1 MRRASISI
9 SLWITAFLIFTSF
22 SLLAFAHND
31 SSAVPKSAGKKN
43 HATVPKPALDGF
55 DDFMAQVLKDWKVPG
70 VAVGV
75 VQNGKMILLKGYG
88 YRDVEKQLPVTPN
101 TLFAVGSITKS
112 FTVTLLGME
121 MDEGKVD
128 WDKPV
133 RNYLP
138 DFRMYDPVLSEQMLV
153 RDLITHRSG
162 LPRHDMVWYSSDF
175 TREDLLRRLE
185 FLEPNKPLRS
195 RFQYNNLMFMTAGYI
210 AGKLNGKS
218 WEDSVRERI
227 LLPLGMNRT
236 TFSEK
241 ESQNAPD
248 FAQPY
253 QKGNDVKSDVK
264 RMPFD
269 EQCPDTCALG
279 PAGEIN
285 SSVADMSRYVLL
297 HLNKGKLEGKTLLSE
312 NNAIQMQTPQMVIQG
327 APDFKEQSENSYGM
341 GFFISSYRGHKQ
353 VEHGGNIDG
362 FSAEMIFLP
371 GDGIGVVVL
380 TNLDGTAV
388 PYVVA
393 NNLLDRLLGMDQV
406 PWSQRYLDQEMKA
419 KESEEEAKNKN
430 YTPHKSG
437 THPSHDGKEYSG
449 DYGNPGYGVVSI
461 AEEGDHFKMTINR
474 VTKSLEHLHYDVFQV
489 PDNPFDQF
497 AKLRVMFLSD
507 ANGDISSLS
516 MPLETN
522 VKDIV
527 FTRLPDKQLTE
538 RSFIEQFTGP
548 YELPGS
554 PTPFTISL
562 RGEHTLILSS
572 PGSPEVELI
581 PKRGT
586 TFDLKD
592 QSGVSLEFKRDA
604 AQKVVEAALSDNGT
618 TVVLKRK

>member
-1 MRRASISI
+1 V
-9 SLWITAFLIFTSF
+9 AFLFLVLSRFT
-22 SLLAFAHND
+22 LLCFAGDDPAAH
-31 SSAVPKSAGKKN
+31 PKSAQKK
-43 HATVPKPALDGF
+43 ASTAVTKPALDGF
-55 DDFMAQVLKDWKVPG
+55 DDFMAQVLKDWRVPG

-75 VQNGKMILLKGYG
+75 VQDGKVILLKGYG
-88 YRDVEKQLPVTPN
+88 YRDVEKKLAVTPN

-112 FTVTLLGME
+112 FTVTMLGME

-138 DFRMYDPVLSEQMLV
+138 DFRMYDPVLTEQMIV

-175 TREDLLRRLE
+175 TREDLVRRLQY
-185 FLEPNKPLRS
+185 LEPNKPLRS
-195 RFQYNNLMFMTAGYI
+195 TFQYNNLMFMTAGYI
-210 AGKLNGKS
+210 AGRLNGKS

-227 LLPLGMNRT
+227 LLPLGMNGT

-241 ESQNAPD
+241 DTQSAPD

-269 EQCPDTCALG
+269 AQCPDTCALG

-285 SSVADMSRYVLL
+285 SSVADMSRYVLF
-297 HLNKGKLEGKTLLSE
+297 HLDKGKLAGKALLSE
-312 NNAIQMQTPQMVIQG
+312 NNAVQMQTPQMVIQG
-327 APDFKEQSENSYGM
+327 SPDFKEQSETSYGM

-371 GDGIGVVVL
+371 ADGIGVVVL

-388 PYVVA
+388 PNVVA
-393 NNLLDRLLGMDQV
+393 YNVLDRLLGMDQV
-406 PWSQRYLDQEMKA
+406 PWSQRYLEQEVKA
-419 KESEEEAKNKN
+419 KESEQEAKSKN
-430 YTPHKSG
+430 YTPHKTG
-437 THPSHDGKEYSG
+437 THPSHDLREYAG
-449 DYGNPGYGVVSI
+449 DYGNSGYGVVSI
-461 AEEGDHFKMTINR
+461 AEDGDHFKMTLNR
-474 VTKSLEHLHYDVFQV
+474 VTKPLEHLHYDVFQV
-489 PDNPFDQF
+489 PDSPFEQF
-497 AKLRVMFLSD
+497 AKLRVMFFSD

-527 FTRLPDKQLTE
+527 FARLPDKELLD
-538 RSFIEQFTGP
+538 RSFIEAFTGQ
-548 YELPGS
+548 YEFPGS
-554 PTPFTISL
+554 PTPFTISI

-572 PGSPEVELI
+572 PGSPDVELI
-581 PKRGT
+581 PTRGT
-586 TFDLKD
+586 TFNLKD
-592 QSGVSLEFKRDA
+592 QSGVSVEFKRDA
-604 AQKVVEAALSDNGT
+604 NGKVIEAALSDNGT
-618 TVVLKRK
+618 TAVLKRK

>member
-1 MRRASISI
+1 MRRISI
-9 SLWITAFLIFTSF
+9 SLCIVA
-22 SLLAFAHND
+22 SLFFPSCILPAFARND
-31 SSAVPKSAGKKN
+31 SDTAAKSARKKN
-43 HATVPKPALDGF
+43 QAATPKLALDGF
-55 DDFMAQVLKDWKVPG
+55 DDFMTQVLKDWKVPG
-70 VAVGV
+70 VALGAVKD
-75 VQNGKMILLKGYG
+75 GKVILLKGYG
-88 YRDVEKQLPVTPN
+88 YRDLEKQLPVTPN

-138 DFRMYDPVLSEQMLV
+138 DFRMYDPVLTEQLLM

-162 LPRHDMVWYSSDF
+162 LPRHDLVWYSSDF
-175 TREDLLRRLE
+175 PREDLLRRLQ

-210 AGKLNGKS
+210 AGQLNGKS

-227 LLPLGMNRT
+227 LVPLGMNGT

-241 ESQNAPD
+241 ATQATPD

-285 SSVADMSRYVLL
+285 SSVADMSRYVLF
-297 HLNKGKLEGKTLLSE
+297 HLNKGKVEGKTLLSE
-312 NNAIQMQTPQMVIQG
+312 NNATQMQTPQMVIPG

-362 FSAEMIFLP
+362 FSADMIFLP
-371 GDGIGVVVL
+371 NDGIGVVVL
-380 TNLDGTAV
+380 TNLDETAV

-393 NNLLDRLLGMDQV
+393 NNVLDRLLGMDQV

-419 KESEEEAKNKN
+419 KESEQEAKNKN
-430 YTPHKSG
+430 YTPHKTG
-437 THPSHDGKEYSG
+437 THPSHDLKEYTG

-461 AEEGDHFKMTINR
+461 AEDGDHFKMTLNR
-474 VTKSLEHLHYDVFQV
+474 MTKRLEHLHYDVFQV
-489 PDNPFDQF
+489 PDDPFDQF
-497 AKLRVMFLSD
+497 AKLRVMFFSD
-507 ANGDISSLS
+507 ANGDIASLS

-527 FTRLPDKQLTE
+527 FARLPDKQLTE
-538 RSFIEQFTGP
+538 RSFIAAFTGQ
-548 YELPGS
+548 YELPSS
-554 PTPFTISL
+554 PTPFTVSL
-562 RGEHTLILSS
+562 RGEHTLIFST
-572 PGSPEVELI
+572 PGSPDVELI

-592 QSGVSLEFKRDA
+592 QSGVSLEFKRDEA
-604 AQKVVEAALSDNGT
+604 GKVVEAALSDNGT

>member
-1 MRRASISI
+1 
-9 SLWITAFLIFTSF
+9 
-22 SLLAFAHND
+22 
-31 SSAVPKSAGKKN
+31 
-43 HATVPKPALDGF
+43 
-55 DDFMAQVLKDWKVPG
+55 
-70 VAVGV
+70 
-75 VQNGKMILLKGYG
+75 
-88 YRDVEKQLPVTPN
+88 VEKKLAVTPN

-112 FTVTLLGME
+112 FTVTMLGME

-138 DFRMYDPVLSEQMLV
+138 DFRMYDPVLTEQMIV

-175 TREDLLRRLE
+175 TREDLVRRLQY
-185 FLEPNKPLRS
+185 LEPNKPLRS
-195 RFQYNNLMFMTAGYI
+195 TFQYNNLMFMTAGYI
-210 AGKLNGKS
+210 AGRLNGKS

-227 LLPLGMNRT
+227 LLPLGMNGT

-241 ESQNAPD
+241 DTQSAPD

-269 EQCPDTCALG
+269 AQCPDTCALG

-285 SSVADMSRYVLL
+285 SSVADMSRYVLF
-297 HLNKGKLEGKTLLSE
+297 HLDKGKLAGKALLSE
-312 NNAIQMQTPQMVIQG
+312 NNAVQMQTPQMVIQG
-327 APDFKEQSENSYGM
+327 SPDFKEQSETSYGM

-371 GDGIGVVVL
+371 ADGIGVVVL

-388 PYVVA
+388 PNVVA
-393 NNLLDRLLGMDQV
+393 YNVLDRLLGMDQV
-406 PWSQRYLDQEMKA
+406 PWSQRYLEQEVKA
-419 KESEEEAKNKN
+419 KESEQEAKSKN
-430 YTPHKSG
+430 YTPHKTG
-437 THPSHDGKEYSG
+437 THPSHDLREYAG
-449 DYGNPGYGVVSI
+449 DYGNSGYGVVSI
-461 AEEGDHFKMTINR
+461 AEDGDHFKMTLNR
-474 VTKSLEHLHYDVFQV
+474 VTKPLEHLHYDVFQV
-489 PDNPFDQF
+489 PDSPFEQF
-497 AKLRVMFLSD
+497 AKLRVMFFSD

-527 FTRLPDKQLTE
+527 FARLPDKELLD
-538 RSFIEQFTGP
+538 RSFIEAFTGQ
-548 YELPGS
+548 YEFPGS
-554 PTPFTISL
+554 PTPFTISI

-572 PGSPEVELI
+572 PGSPDVELI
-581 PKRGT
+581 PTRGT
-586 TFDLKD
+586 TFNLKD
-592 QSGVSLEFKRDA
+592 QSGVSVEFKRDA
-604 AQKVVEAALSDNGT
+604 NGKVIEAALSDNGT
-618 TVVLKRK
+618 TAVLKRK

>member
-1 MRRASISI
+1 MRHILTRLLIA
-9 SLWITAFLIFTSF
+9 AFPVLSFF
-22 SLLAFAHND
+22 SLPSFAGND
-31 SSAVPKSAGKKN
+31 PAARAKSSQKKAVTT
-43 HATVPKPALDGF
+43 ATKPGLEGF

-75 VQNGKMILLKGYG
+75 VQDGKVILLKGYG
-88 YRDVEKQLPVTPN
+88 YRDVEKKLPATPN
-101 TLFAVGSITKS
+101 TLFAIGSITKS
-112 FTVTLLGME
+112 FTVTMLGME

-133 RNYLP
+133 RNYVP
-138 DFRMYDPVLSEQMLV
+138 DFRMYDPVLTEQMVV

-175 TREDLLRRLE
+175 PREDLLRRLQ
-185 FLEPNKPLRS
+185 FLEPNKPLRAT
-195 RFQYNNLMFMTAGYI
+195 FQYNNLMFMTAGYM

-227 LLPLGMNRT
+227 LLPLGMTGT

-241 ESQNAPD
+241 DTQNAPD

-253 QKGNDVKSDVK
+253 QKGNDVKSEVK

-285 SSVADMSRYVLL
+285 SSVADMSRYVLF
-297 HLNKGKLEGKTLLSE
+297 HLNKGKLEGKALLSE
-312 NNAIQMQTPQMVIQG
+312 NNSIQMQTPQMVIQG
-327 APDFKEQSENSYGM
+327 APDFKEQSETSYGM

-371 GDGIGVVVL
+371 GDGIGIVVL

-393 NNLLDRLLGMDQV
+393 NNVLDRLLGLDQV
-406 PWSQRYLDQEMKA
+406 PWSQRYLEQEVKA

-430 YTPHKSG
+430 YTPHRAG
-437 THPSHDGKEYSG
+437 THPSHELKEYAG
-449 DYGNPGYGVVSI
+449 DYGNSGYGIVSI
-461 AEEGDHFKMTINR
+461 AEDGDHFKMTLNR
-474 VTKSLEHLHYDVFQV
+474 VTKPLEHLHYDVFQV
-489 PDNPFDQF
+489 PDSPFEQF
-497 AKLRVMFLSD
+497 AKLRVMFSSD
-507 ANGDISSLS
+507 AYGDISSLS
-516 MPLETN
+516 MPLETR

-538 RSFIEQFTGP
+538 RIFIEAFTGQ
-548 YELPGS
+548 YEFPGS
-554 PTPFTISL
+554 PTPFTISI
-562 RGEHTLILSS
+562 RGDHTLILAS
-572 PGSPEVELI
+572 PGSPDVELV

-586 TFDLKD
+586 TFNLKD

-604 AQKVVEAALSDNGT
+604 NGKVIEAALSDNGT

>member
-22 SLLAFAHND
+22 SLPAFARND
-31 SSAVPKSAGKKN
+31 SNAVPKSAGKKN

-75 VQNGKMILLKGYG
+75 VQNGKMILLQGYG

-227 LLPLGMNRT
+227 LLPLGMNGT

-419 KESEEEAKNKN
+419 KESEQEAKNKN

-437 THPSHDGKEYSG
+437 THPSHDVKEYSG
-449 DYGNPGYGVVSI
+449 DYGNPGYGVVAI
-461 AEEGDHFKMTINR
+461 AEDGDHFKMTINR

-554 PTPFTISL
+554 PTPFTVSL

-592 QSGVSLEFKRDA
+592 QSGVSLEFKRDG

>member
-1 MRRASISI
+1 MRCVSR
-9 SLWITAFLIFTSF
+9 SLWIVAFLVLSLF
-22 SLLAFAHND
+22 SLPCFAGDDPAAH
-31 SSAVPKSAGKKN
+31 PKSAQKK
-43 HATVPKPALDGF
+43 ASTAVTKRALDGF
-55 DDFMAQVLKDWKVPG
+55 DDFMAQVLKDWRVPG

-75 VQNGKMILLKGYG
+75 VQDGKVILLKGYG
-88 YRDVEKQLPVTPN
+88 YRDVEKKLAVTPN

-112 FTVTLLGME
+112 FTVTMLGME

-138 DFRMYDPVLSEQMLV
+138 DFRMYDPVLTEQIIV

-175 TREDLLRRLE
+175 TREDLVRRLQY
-185 FLEPNKPLRS
+185 LEPNKPLRS
-195 RFQYNNLMFMTAGYI
+195 TFQYNNLMFMTAGYI
-210 AGKLNGKS
+210 AGRLNGKS

-227 LLPLGMNRT
+227 LLPLGMNGT

-241 ESQNAPD
+241 DTQSAPD

-269 EQCPDTCALG
+269 AQCPDTCALG

-285 SSVADMSRYVLL
+285 SSVADMSRYVLF
-297 HLNKGKLEGKTLLSE
+297 HLDKGKLAGKALLSE
-312 NNAIQMQTPQMVIQG
+312 NNAVQMQTPQMVIQG
-327 APDFKEQSENSYGM
+327 SPDFKEQSETSYGM

-371 GDGIGVVVL
+371 ADGIGVVVL

-388 PYVVA
+388 PNVVA
-393 NNLLDRLLGMDQV
+393 YNVLDRLLGMDQV
-406 PWSQRYLDQEMKA
+406 PWSQRYLEQEVKA
-419 KESEEEAKNKN
+419 KESEQEAKSKN
-430 YTPHKSG
+430 YTPHKTG
-437 THPSHDGKEYSG
+437 THPSHDLREYAG
-449 DYGNPGYGVVSI
+449 DYGNSGYGVVSI
-461 AEEGDHFKMTINR
+461 AEDGDHFKMTLNR
-474 VTKSLEHLHYDVFQV
+474 VTKPLEHLHYDVFQV
-489 PDNPFDQF
+489 PDSPFEQF
-497 AKLRVMFLSD
+497 AKLRVMFFSD

-527 FTRLPDKQLTE
+527 FARLPDKELLD
-538 RSFIEQFTGP
+538 RSFIEAFTGQ
-548 YELPGS
+548 YEFPGS
-554 PTPFTISL
+554 PTPFTISI

-572 PGSPEVELI
+572 PGSPDVELI
-581 PKRGT
+581 PTRGT
-586 TFDLKD
+586 TFNLKD
-592 QSGVSLEFKRDA
+592 QSGVSVEFKRDA
-604 AQKVVEAALSDNGT
+604 NGKVIEAALSDNGT
-618 TVVLKRK
+618 TAVLKRK

>member
-1 MRRASISI
+1 MRSVSTR
-9 SLWITAFLIFTSF
+9 LWIAVVVVSSF
-22 SLLAFAHND
+22 FNLPCFASND
-31 SSAVPKSAGKKN
+31 SAAALKSAQKK
-43 HATVPKPALDGF
+43 APTAVTKPGLDGF

-75 VQNGKMILLKGYG
+75 VQDGKVILLKGYG
-88 YRDVEKQLPVTPN
+88 YRDVEKQLPVTAN
-101 TLFAVGSITKS
+101 TLFALGSITKS
-112 FTVTLLGME
+112 FTVTMLGME

-138 DFRMYDPVLSEQMLV
+138 DFRMYDPVLTEQMVV

-175 TREDLLRRLE
+175 TREDLVRRLQ

-195 RFQYNNLMFMTAGYI
+195 TFQYNNLMFMTAGYI
-210 AGKLNGKS
+210 AGRLNGKG
-218 WEDSVRERI
+218 WEESVRERI
-227 LLPLGMNRT
+227 LLPLGMNGT
-236 TFSEK
+236 TFSVK
-241 ESQNAPD
+241 DSQSTPD

-269 EQCPDTCALG
+269 EQCPDRCALG

-285 SSVADMSRYVLL
+285 SSVADMSRYVLF
-297 HLNKGKLEGKTLLSE
+297 HLNKGKVEGTALLSE
-312 NNAIQMQTPQMVIQG
+312 NNSLQMQTPQMVIQG
-327 APDFKEQSENSYGM
+327 APDFKEQSETSYGM

-380 TNLDGTAV
+380 TNLDGTAA

-393 NNLLDRLLGMDQV
+393 NNVLDRLLGMDQV
-406 PWSQRYLDQEMKA
+406 PWSQRYLEQEVKA
-419 KESEEEAKNKN
+419 KESEQEAKSKN
-430 YTPHKSG
+430 YTPHKTG
-437 THPSHDGKEYSG
+437 THPSHDLKEYAG
-449 DYGNPGYGVVSI
+449 DYGNSGYGVVSI
-461 AEEGDHFKMTINR
+461 AEDGDHFKMTLNR
-474 VTKSLEHLHYDVFQV
+474 VTKPLEHLHYDVFQV
-489 PDNPFDQF
+489 PDSAFEQF
-497 AKLRVMFLSD
+497 AKLRVMFFSD

-527 FTRLPDKQLTE
+527 FTRLPDEQLTD
-538 RSFIEQFTGP
+538 RRFIEAFTGQ
-548 YELPGS
+548 YEFPGS
-554 PTPFTISL
+554 PTPFTISI
-562 RGEHTLILSS
+562 RGDHTLIVSL
-572 PGSPEVELI
+572 PGSPDVELI
-581 PKRGT
+581 PTRGT

-604 AQKVVEAALSDNGT
+604 NGKVVEAALSDNGT

>member
-1 MRRASISI
+1 MRHVPTR
-9 SLWITAFLIFTSF
+9 LWIAILLVCSFF
-22 SLLAFAHND
+22 SLPSYARND
-31 SSAVPKSAGKKN
+31 SGAGPKSAQKKTSTA
-43 HATVPKPALDGF
+43 ATKPALDGF
-55 DDFMAQVLKDWKVPG
+55 DDFMMQVLKDWKVPG

-75 VQNGKMILLKGYG
+75 VQSGKMILLKGYG
-88 YRDVEKQLPVTPN
+88 YRDLEKQLPVTPN

-138 DFRMYDPVLSEQMLV
+138 DFRMYDPVLTEQMLM

-175 TREDLLRRLE
+175 TREDLLRRLQ

-227 LLPLGMNRT
+227 LVPLGMNGT

-297 HLNKGKLEGKTLLSE
+297 HLNKGKLEGKALLSE
-312 NNAIQMQTPQMVIQG
+312 NNATQMQTPQMVIAG
-327 APDFKEQSENSYGM
+327 APDFKELSENSYGM

-380 TNLDGTAV
+380 TNLDGTVV

-393 NNLLDRLLGMDQV
+393 NNVLDRLLGMDQV
-406 PWSQRYLDQEMKA
+406 PWSRRYLDQEMKA
-419 KESEEEAKNKN
+419 KESEQEAKDKK

-437 THPSHDGKEYSG
+437 THPSHDLKEYAG
-449 DYGNPGYGVVSI
+449 EYGNSGYGVVSI
-461 AEEGDHFKMTINR
+461 AEDGDHFKMTLNR
-474 VTKSLEHLHYDVFQV
+474 VTKPLEHLHYDVFQV

-527 FTRLPDKQLTE
+527 FTRLPDKQLTA
-538 RSFIEQFTGP
+538 RGFIEAFTGQ

-554 PTPFTISL
+554 PTPFTVSL
-562 RGEHTLILSS
+562 RGEHTLIFGT

-586 TFDLKD
+586 SFELKD
-592 QSGVSLEFKRDA
+592 QSGVSLEFKRDVA
-604 AQKVVEAALSDNGT
+604 GKVVEAALSDNGT

>member
-1 MRRASISI
+1 MRCVSR
-9 SLWITAFLIFTSF
+9 SLWIVAFLFLVLSRFT
-22 SLLAFAHND
+22 LLCFAGDDPAAH
-31 SSAVPKSAGKKN
+31 PKSAQKK
-43 HATVPKPALDGF
+43 ASTAVTKPGLDGF
-55 DDFMAQVLKDWKVPG
+55 DDFMAQVLKDWRVPG

-75 VQNGKMILLKGYG
+75 VQDGKVILLKGYG
-88 YRDVEKQLPVTPN
+88 YRDVEKKLAVTPN

-112 FTVTLLGME
+112 FTVTMLGME

-138 DFRMYDPVLSEQMLV
+138 DFRMYDPVLTEQMIV
-153 RDLITHRSG
+153 RDLIAHRSG

-175 TREDLLRRLE
+175 TREDLVRRLQY
-185 FLEPNKPLRS
+185 LEPNKPLRS
-195 RFQYNNLMFMTAGYI
+195 TFQYNNLMFMTAGYI

-227 LLPLGMNRT
+227 LLPLGMNGT

-241 ESQNAPD
+241 DTQSAPD

-269 EQCPDTCALG
+269 AQCPDTCALG

-285 SSVADMSRYVLL
+285 SSVADMSRYVLF
-297 HLNKGKLEGKTLLSE
+297 HLDKGKLAGKALLSE
-312 NNAIQMQTPQMVIQG
+312 NNAVQMQTPQMVIQG
-327 APDFKEQSENSYGM
+327 SPDFKEQSETSYGM

-371 GDGIGVVVL
+371 ADGIGVVVL

-388 PYVVA
+388 PNVVA
-393 NNLLDRLLGMDQV
+393 YNVLDRLLGMDQV
-406 PWSQRYLDQEMKA
+406 PWSQRYLEQEVKA
-419 KESEEEAKNKN
+419 KESEQEAKSKN
-430 YTPHKSG
+430 YTPHKTG
-437 THPSHDGKEYSG
+437 THPSHDLREYAG
-449 DYGNPGYGVVSI
+449 DYGNSGYGVVSI
-461 AEEGDHFKMTINR
+461 AEDGDHFKMTLNR
-474 VTKSLEHLHYDVFQV
+474 VTKPLEHLHYDVFQV
-489 PDNPFDQF
+489 PDSPFEQF
-497 AKLRVMFLSD
+497 AKLRVMFFSD

-527 FTRLPDKQLTE
+527 FARLPDKELLD
-538 RSFIEQFTGP
+538 RSFIEAFTGQ
-548 YELPGS
+548 YEFPGS
-554 PTPFTISL
+554 PTPFTISI
-562 RGEHTLILSS
+562 RGEHTLIFTS
-572 PGSPEVELI
+572 PGSPDVELI
-581 PKRGT
+581 PARGT
-586 TFDLKD
+586 TFNLKD

-604 AQKVVEAALSDNGT
+604 NGKVIEAALSDNGT
-618 TVVLKRK
+618 TAVLKRK

>member
-1 MRRASISI
+1 MRCVSR
-9 SLWITAFLIFTSF
+9 SLWIVAFLVLSRFT
-22 SLLAFAHND
+22 LLCFAGDDPAAH
-31 SSAVPKSAGKKN
+31 PKSAQKK
-43 HATVPKPALDGF
+43 ASTAVTKPALDGF
-55 DDFMAQVLKDWKVPG
+55 DDFIAQVLKDWRVPG

-75 VQNGKMILLKGYG
+75 VQDGKVILLKGYG
-88 YRDVEKQLPVTPN
+88 YRDVEKKLAVTPN

-112 FTVTLLGME
+112 FTVTMLGME

-138 DFRMYDPVLSEQMLV
+138 DFRMYDPVLTEQMIV

-175 TREDLLRRLE
+175 TREDLVRRLQY
-185 FLEPNKPLRS
+185 LEPNKPLRS
-195 RFQYNNLMFMTAGYI
+195 TFQYNNLMFMTAGYI
-210 AGKLNGKS
+210 AGRLNGKS

-227 LLPLGMNRT
+227 LLPLGMNGT

-241 ESQNAPD
+241 DTQSAPD

-269 EQCPDTCALG
+269 AQCPDTCALG

-285 SSVADMSRYVLL
+285 SSVADMSRYVLF
-297 HLNKGKLEGKTLLSE
+297 HLDKGKLAGKALLSE
-312 NNAIQMQTPQMVIQG
+312 NNAVQMQTPQMVIQG
-327 APDFKEQSENSYGM
+327 SPDFKEQSETSYGM

-371 GDGIGVVVL
+371 ADGIGVVVL

-388 PYVVA
+388 PNVVA
-393 NNLLDRLLGMDQV
+393 YNVLDRLLGMDQV
-406 PWSQRYLDQEMKA
+406 PWSQRYLEQEVKA
-419 KESEEEAKNKN
+419 KESEQEAKSKN
-430 YTPHKSG
+430 YTPHKTG
-437 THPSHDGKEYSG
+437 THPSHDLREYAG
-449 DYGNPGYGVVSI
+449 DYGNSGYGVVSI
-461 AEEGDHFKMTINR
+461 AEDGDHFKMTLNR
-474 VTKSLEHLHYDVFQV
+474 VTKPLEHLHYDVFQV
-489 PDNPFDQF
+489 PDSPFEQF
-497 AKLRVMFLSD
+497 AKLRVMFFSD

-527 FTRLPDKQLTE
+527 FARLPDKELLD
-538 RSFIEQFTGP
+538 RSFIEAFTGQ
-548 YELPGS
+548 YEFPGS
-554 PTPFTISL
+554 PTPFTISI

-572 PGSPEVELI
+572 PGSPDVELI
-581 PKRGT
+581 PTRGT
-586 TFDLKD
+586 TFNLKD
-592 QSGVSLEFKRDA
+592 QSGVSVEFKRDA
-604 AQKVVEAALSDNGT
+604 NGKVIEAALSDNGT
-618 TVVLKRK
+618 TAVLKRK

>member
-1 MRRASISI
+1 MRCVSR
-9 SLWITAFLIFTSF
+9 SLWIVAFLVLSRFT
-22 SLLAFAHND
+22 LLCFAGDDPAAH
-31 SSAVPKSAGKKN
+31 PKSAQKK
-43 HATVPKPALDGF
+43 ASTAVTKPALDGF
-55 DDFMAQVLKDWKVPG
+55 DDFIAQVLKDWRVPG

-75 VQNGKMILLKGYG
+75 VQDGKVILLKGYG
-88 YRDVEKQLPVTPN
+88 YRDVEKKLAVTPN

-112 FTVTLLGME
+112 FTVTMLGME

-138 DFRMYDPVLSEQMLV
+138 DFRMYDPVLTEQMIV

-162 LPRHDMVWYSSDF
+162 LPRHDMVWHSSDF
-175 TREDLLRRLE
+175 TREDLVRRLQY
-185 FLEPNKPLRS
+185 LEPNKPLRS
-195 RFQYNNLMFMTAGYI
+195 TFQYNNLMFMTAGYI

-227 LLPLGMNRT
+227 LLPLGMNGT

-241 ESQNAPD
+241 DTQSAPD

-269 EQCPDTCALG
+269 AQCPDTCALG

-285 SSVADMSRYVLL
+285 SSIADMSRYVLF
-297 HLNKGKLEGKTLLSE
+297 HLDKGKLAGKALLSE
-312 NNAIQMQTPQMVIQG
+312 NNAVQMQTPQMVIQG
-327 APDFKEQSENSYGM
+327 SPDFKEQSETSYGM

-371 GDGIGVVVL
+371 ADGIGVVVL

-388 PYVVA
+388 PNVVA
-393 NNLLDRLLGMDQV
+393 YNVLDRLLGMDQV
-406 PWSQRYLDQEMKA
+406 PWSQRYLEQEVKA
-419 KESEEEAKNKN
+419 KESEQEAKSKN
-430 YTPHKSG
+430 YTPHKTG
-437 THPSHDGKEYSG
+437 THPSHDLREYAG
-449 DYGNPGYGVVSI
+449 DYGNSGYGVVSI
-461 AEEGDHFKMTINR
+461 AEDGDHFKMTLNR
-474 VTKSLEHLHYDVFQV
+474 VTKPLEHLHYDVFQV
-489 PDNPFDQF
+489 PDSPFEQF
-497 AKLRVMFLSD
+497 AKLRVMFFSD

-527 FTRLPDKQLTE
+527 FARLPDKELLD
-538 RSFIEQFTGP
+538 RSFIEAFTGQ
-548 YELPGS
+548 YEFPGS
-554 PTPFTISL
+554 PTPFTISI
-562 RGEHTLILSS
+562 RGEHTLIFTS
-572 PGSPEVELI
+572 PGSPDVELI
-581 PKRGT
+581 PTRGT
-586 TFDLKD
+586 TFNLKD

-604 AQKVVEAALSDNGT
+604 NGKVIEAALSDNGT
-618 TVVLKRK
+618 TAVLKRK